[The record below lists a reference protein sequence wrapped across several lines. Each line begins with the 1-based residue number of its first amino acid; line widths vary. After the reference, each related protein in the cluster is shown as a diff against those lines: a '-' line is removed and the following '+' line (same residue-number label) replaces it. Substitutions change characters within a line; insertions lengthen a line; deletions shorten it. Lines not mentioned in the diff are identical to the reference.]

1 MTLRSEECTSE
12 RWTTRFGSFFPFF
25 LAAGVQ
31 RGQFA
36 TKVMLL
42 AGIRRRAV
50 VTPSFIEVLRPFKAG
65 EVESVNFYKVAAVS
79 LCCRWTVL
87 VHKYATLWS
96 VAHLKDLKKLQP
108 LTPENKL
115 RREFYED
122 KLHARHA
129 RRASCAPDAHMRP

>member
-50 VTPSFIEVLRPFKAG
+50 VTPSFIEVLRPLKAG

-79 LCCRWTVL
+79 LCRRWAVL
-87 VHKYATLWS
+87 VHKCATLWS
-96 VAHLKDLKKLQP
+96 VARLKDKKKNSNHSPLKINCRESFTRTSCNLGTLDVRLAH
-108 LTPENKL
+108 LT
-115 RREFYED
+115 
-122 KLHARHA
+122 HT
-129 RRASCAPDAHMRP
+129 